1 MTNHADRPGRRHT
14 ARMTLPDELEA
25 KQEILQVLGHLD
37 DSAQRRVTSWVHQRI
52 LGDLLTSLVGGVLTS
67 VVGGAVN
74 EPIRFDLKV
83 LTYRLAEPASA
94 VRSIEGTSSGLPR
107 TFLVAIDFVFS
118 GTASNTV
125 VWLDE
130 GTKPDGDTTFFVDYL
145 GVESRSPLS
154 DLKVGSVTRALAEA
168 VARELATLYEQ
179 LNLTYQ
185 SAFVDT
191 AAGGSLDYV
200 VAMLDVFRETAEFAE
215 GFVTFFRGP
224 VPDCSITIPAGTR
237 LVTTDGSVVF
247 VSMQPR
253 TLQSGQVRIDVPVR
267 ADVGFAGKAGLVD
280 AGTIT
285 ETSHPVAGIGRVANL
300 EPTTI
305 RRAANESDDE
315 LRLRARAA
323 LTRSARQPI

>member
-1 MTNHADRPGRRHT
+1 
-14 ARMTLPDELEA
+14 MTLPDELEA
-25 KQEILQVLGHLD
+25 KQEILQVLGHLG

-94 VRSIEGTSSGLPR
+94 LRSIEGTSSGLPR

-185 SAFVDT
+185 SARGRHLLPRPR
-191 AAGGSLDYV
+191 AGLQHHHPRWD
-200 VAMLDVFRETAEFAE
+200 
-215 GFVTFFRGP
+215 
-224 VPDCSITIPAGTR
+224 PAGDDGRFGRVR
-237 LVTTDGSVVF
+237 LDATPDPAERTGAHRRAGARRRRVRREGWPRRRRDDHGDIASRRGHWPGR
-247 VSMQPR
+247 QPR
-253 TLQSGQVRIDVPVR
+253 THDDPEGRQRVR
-267 ADVGFAGKAGLVD
+267 
-280 AGTIT
+280 
-285 ETSHPVAGIGRVANL
+285 
-300 EPTTI
+300 
-305 RRAANESDDE
+305 RRATP
-315 LRLRARAA
+315 
-323 LTRSARQPI
+323 TRQGRTDAISKTADMRTCPVINFTPEE

>member
-1 MTNHADRPGRRHT
+1 
-14 ARMTLPDELEA
+14 MTLPDELEA
-25 KQEILQVLGHLD
+25 KQEILQVLGHLG

-94 VRSIEGTSSGLPR
+94 LRSIEGTSSGLPR

-125 VWLDE
+125 AWLDE

-185 SAFVDT
+185 SARGRHLLPRPR
-191 AAGGSLDYV
+191 AGLQHHH
-200 VAMLDVFRETAEFAE
+200 
-215 GFVTFFRGP
+215 
-224 VPDCSITIPAGTR
+224 PAGTR